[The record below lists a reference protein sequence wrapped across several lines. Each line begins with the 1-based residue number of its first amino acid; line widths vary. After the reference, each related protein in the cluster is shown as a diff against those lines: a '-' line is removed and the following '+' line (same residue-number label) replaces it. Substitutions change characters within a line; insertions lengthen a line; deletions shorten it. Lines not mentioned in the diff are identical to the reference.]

1 MKYVFEICIFVVIL
15 VLYLHIY
22 FHLKVSNDLEVYSI
36 EEPSKDKLEEIC
48 DLRQPVYFN
57 FNNQNLMKKCTLENL
72 EENYGAFDIQ
82 LRDVSNIDDD
92 NELGLPFVLT
102 EALEILQ
109 NDKQS
114 RFISELNKDF
124 LEETGMVKQ
133 YQYNDSFLRP
143 PLVSSCLYDFMTGS
157 KDAKTILRYNLNY
170 RNYYYVTK
178 GEVIVRLIPPKNTKY
193 LYAIKDYDNFE
204 FRSPVNPWNIQ
215 DKYKK
220 DYDKIKSLDIV
231 LKEGMILYIP
241 AYWWYSIKFVN
252 LSSISILKYRTYMNT
267 VAILPEICMNLLQ
280 NQNIKRN
287 ALTKIIENQEIK
299 EE

>member
-1 MKYVFEICIFVVIL
+1 MKYVFEICIFIVIL
-15 VLYLHIY
+15 FLYLHIY
-22 FHLKVSNDLEVYSI
+22 YHLKVSNDLEVYSI

-48 DLRQPVYFN
+48 NLRQPVYFN
-57 FNNQNLMKKCTLENL
+57 FNNDNLKNKCTLESL
-72 EENYGAFDIQ
+72 EENYGAFDIK
-82 LRDVSNIDDD
+82 LRDMKNIEED
-92 NELGLPFVLT
+92 NELVLPFVLT

-124 LEETGMVKQ
+124 LEETGMIKQ

-157 KDAKTILRYNLNY
+157 KESKTVLRYNLNY
-170 RNYYYVTK
+170 RNFYYITK

-193 LYAIKDYDNFE
+193 LHEIKDYDNFE
-204 FRSPVNPWNIQ
+204 FKSPIDPWNVQ
-215 DKYKK
+215 DTYKK

-231 LKEGMILYIP
+231 LKEGMILCIP
-241 AYWWYSIKFVN
+241 SYWWYSIKFVK
-252 LSSISILKYRTYMNT
+252 LSSICVLRYRTYMNT
-267 VAILPEICMNLLQ
+267 VSILPEICMNLLQ

-287 ALTKIIENQEIK
+287 VFSKIVEDQKIE
-299 EE
+299 